1 MFSPVADIRTSRK
14 PAMSPP
20 DGSSAERVRRGIFDE
35 AKNVTPERSAPEP
48 WPVMDPAAYYGLPGD
63 IVRAIEPHS
72 EADPVAI
79 LAQFLTACGNSVARG
94 PYYQV
99 EGDRH
104 AANLYG
110 VLVGETAKG
119 RKGTSWGR
127 VRQIMEFADPEWTLD
142 RVHSGLSSG
151 EGLIWAVRDPTR
163 GMVPSGKG
171 KDRQMVE
178 EIIDHGVP
186 DKRLMVLEPEFA
198 GALAVMER
206 QGNILSR
213 IIRDAWDRGSL
224 ATLTKNSPARAT
236 GAHLSIFGHIT
247 ADELR
252 ERLDRISMLN
262 GYANRFL
269 WLLVRR
275 GRVLPFGGA
284 LDEGVLRA
292 LGERV
297 ATAINAA
304 RRVSRVSMTK
314 AAREDWVLVY
324 PTLSEGRPGLLG
336 AILARAEAQVVRL
349 AMLYALLD
357 GRPDIDIEHLRAA
370 LAVWEFVE
378 SSARYIW
385 GDTLGDPIADES
397 LRALRQAGDDG
408 MSRTDIRDLFGRH
421 RGADQIGRALGVLAE
436 RGLARRVMRSST
448 GGRPGEIWYATRGAG

>member
-1 MFSPVADIRTSRK
+1 MFSPVVDIRASRK

-20 DGSSAERVRRGIFDE
+20 DGTGAERVRRGIFEE
-35 AKNVTPERSAPEP
+35 AEDVTREPSASEP

-79 LAQFLTACGNSVARG
+79 LVQLLTASGNAIGRG

-104 AANLYG
+104 GTNLFG

-127 VRQIMEFADPEWTLD
+127 VHQGMEIADPEWTQD
-142 RVHSGLSSG
+142 RIHSGLSSG
-151 EGLIWAVRDPTR
+151 EGVIWAVRDPIR

-171 KDRQMVE
+171 RDREMVE
-178 EIIDHGVP
+178 AITDPGVS
-186 DKRLMVLEPEFA
+186 DKRLMILEPEFA
-198 GALAVMER
+198 GVLAVMER
-206 QGNILSR
+206 PGNILSR
-213 IIRDAWDRGSL
+213 IIRDAWDRGNL
-224 ATLTKNSPARAT
+224 ATLTKHSPARAT
-236 GAHLSIFGHIT
+236 GAHVSIFGHIT

-269 WLLVRR
+269 WILVRR
-275 GRVLPFGGA
+275 GHVLPFGGA
-284 LDEGVLRA
+284 LSADVLFA
-292 LGERV
+292 LGKRL
-297 ATAINAA
+297 ATAVSAA
-304 RRVSRVSMTK
+304 RIVSEVSMTE
-314 AAREDWVLVY
+314 AAREAWVTVY

-336 AILARAEAQVVRL
+336 AVLARAEAQVVRL
-349 AMLYALLD
+349 AMLYALID
-357 GRPDIDIEHLRAA
+357 GRPEIDIEHLHAA
-370 LAVWEFVE
+370 LAVWEYAE
-378 SSARYIW
+378 ASTRYIW
-385 GDTLGDPIADES
+385 GDTLGDPVADEI
-397 LRALRQAGDDG
+397 LRSLRQAGDDG

-421 RGADQIGRALGVLAE
+421 RGADQIGRALGVLAQ

>member
-1 MFSPVADIRTSRK
+1 
-14 PAMSPP
+14 
-20 DGSSAERVRRGIFDE
+20 
-35 AKNVTPERSAPEP
+35 
-48 WPVMDPAAYYGLPGD
+48 
-63 IVRAIEPHS
+63 
-72 EADPVAI
+72 
-79 LAQFLTACGNSVARG
+79 
-94 PYYQV
+94 
-99 EGDRH
+99 
-104 AANLYG
+104 
-110 VLVGETAKG
+110 
-119 RKGTSWGR
+119 
-127 VRQIMEFADPEWTLD
+127 
-142 RVHSGLSSG
+142 
-151 EGLIWAVRDPTR
+151 
-163 GMVPSGKG
+163 MVPSGKG

-213 IIRDAWDRGSL
+213 IIRDAWDRGNL

-304 RRVSRVSMTK
+304 RRVSRVSMTE

-370 LAVWEFVE
+370 LAVWEYVE